1 MLANDTDAHYVRAE
15 RKPVYKPF
23 RNSCLPLSP
32 DLSFIELVKTEL
44 KNTLDIILQ
53 DHRNNEQA
61 VLM

>member
-1 MLANDTDAHYVRAE
+1 MLANDTDTYYVRAE
-15 RKPVYKPF
+15 RKPVYKSF

-32 DLSFIELVKTEL
+32 DLSSIELVKTGL

-53 DHRNNEQA
+53 DHWNNEQA